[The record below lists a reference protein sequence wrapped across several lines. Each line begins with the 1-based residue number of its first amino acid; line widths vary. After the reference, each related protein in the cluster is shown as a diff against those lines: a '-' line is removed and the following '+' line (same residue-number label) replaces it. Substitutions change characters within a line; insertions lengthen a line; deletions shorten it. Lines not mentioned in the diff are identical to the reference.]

1 MSNTKKVFYE
11 FCSDAAEQF
20 SAGMSIKQIQS
31 NIAYTAEHYGISMF
45 TAIDVA
51 ERFGEALNNLHKK
64 QLSITDSSVAE
75 EYFRLA
81 NIK

>member
-20 SAGMSIKQIQS
+20 SAGMPIKQIQS

-45 TAIDVA
+45 TSIMVA
-51 ERFGEALNNLHKK
+51 ERFGEALSNLHKK

-81 NIK
+81 NTK

>member
-1 MSNTKKVFYE
+1 MSGTKKVFNE
-11 FCSDAAEQF
+11 LCGDAAEQF
-20 SAGMSIKQIQS
+20 SAGLGIKQIQS
-31 NIAYTAEHYGISMF
+31 NIAYVAERYGVSML

-64 QLSITDSSVAE
+64 ELSITDSSVAE

-81 NIK
+81 NSK